1 MTVGHPHPI
10 ATRRHVAK
18 GAGISRGVCG
28 LAAIVLVIFF
38 VWGWVLPLI
47 GNTPTIRTSI
57 ETTERLGI
65 NPAAIFYTDVF
76 EAKENRDL
84 FLPIR

>member
-1 MTVGHPHPI
+1 MTFGRLLTTAV
-10 ATRRHVAK
+10 RRQVAK
-18 GAGISRGVCG
+18 LASISHGVCG
-28 LAAIVLVIFF
+28 FAAIVLVIVS
-38 VWGWVLPLI
+38 VWGWVLPMI
-47 GNTPTIRTSI
+47 GNSPTIRTSI

>member
-1 MTVGHPHPI
+1 MTVGRLHPTAI
-10 ATRRHVAK
+10 RCQVAK
-18 GAGISRGVCG
+18 GAGISRGVGG
-28 LAAIVLVIFF
+28 LAAIVLVILS
-38 VWGWVLPLI
+38 VWGWVLPMI
-47 GNTPTIRTSI
+47 GNTPTIRSSI

-76 EAKENRDL
+76 KAKENRDL